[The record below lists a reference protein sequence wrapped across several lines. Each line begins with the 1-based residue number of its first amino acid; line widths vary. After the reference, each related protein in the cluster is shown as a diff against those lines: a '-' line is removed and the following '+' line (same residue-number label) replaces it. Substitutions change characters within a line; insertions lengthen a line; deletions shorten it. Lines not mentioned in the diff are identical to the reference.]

1 MIFTAALFAFA
12 IAQQGPALVCP
23 ITGEAPMDGAK
34 AFEYAGTTT
43 VLCCMSCPSSFK
55 ANPAKAYKTSADQH
69 LVVAQF
75 LFDPVNGG
83 RVDPKK
89 AKGSSDYNGI
99 RFSFGTAQ
107 DKKDFDADPK
117 KFGTLPAKEALFCPV
132 EMHAIKNYSS
142 AGGFVDYNGVRYY
155 VCCDDC
161 LMQMNQNPAKFAAN
175 AEKYI
180 LEPKVI
186 APSK

>member
-1 MIFTAALFAFA
+1 MIFTAALFALSL
-12 IAQQGPALVCP
+12 IQQGPALVCP
-23 ITGEAPMDGAK
+23 ITGSDPMEGAK
-34 AFEYAGTTT
+34 PFEYAGTVTT
-43 VLCCMSCPSSFK
+43 LCCMSCPSAFK
-55 ANPAKAYKTSADQH
+55 ANPAKAYKSSAEQH

-83 RVDPKK
+83 RIDPKK
-89 AKGSSDYNGI
+89 AKGFSDYNGI
-99 RFSFGTAQ
+99 RFSFGTAE

-117 KFGTLPAKEALFCPV
+117 KYGTLPTKEALYCAV
-132 EMHAIKNYSS
+132 ENHAVKSYSA

-161 LMQMNQNPAKFAAN
+161 LMQMNTNPAKYAPN

-180 LEPKVI
+180 KTPVVLTPEK
-186 APSK
+186 